1 MAMEVVVTVARTSE
15 RKRKEEADL
24 VQDQEIEEE
33 GGVGLGP
40 VKGRDAVGQDQEREE
55 GGGVDQI
62 QENEEGGVDP
72 IQESEED
79 QSHCEEIEV
88 DLEVQEEGGQCHL
101 TEVMKLYVVAPMV

>member
-55 GGGVDQI
+55 G
-62 QENEEGGVDP
+62 
-72 IQESEED
+72 D